1 MKNFIAIISKAD
13 NVAIVIMMLMVLF
26 FTILAFYYA
35 ISGDRQRSRKAKE
48 DMSPEHEADVEKK
61 KSTKDSL
68 RAWPY
73 LVRKEFL
80 VAIIVIVFLTVWSI
94 VLDAPLEEFA
104 NPTRTP
110 NPAKAPWYFLGL
122 QEMLVYFDPWIAG
135 VVMPTLI
142 VVGLCLIPYLDVNP
156 KGVGYYT
163 WRERKFAIS
172 VYCFGFLALW
182 TTLIVVGVFMR
193 GPGWVWFWPWEYWDP
208 HIVTS
213 EINVDLSQII
223 GIDSRSLAGSVIGGS
238 VILGYLA
245 VGTALPYIYLQRRDN
260 KTLAALGP
268 LRYLIVVN
276 LLLIMV
282 ALPIKIFLR
291 LLFHIKY
298 IWVTPWFNI

>member
-1 MKNFIAIISKAD
+1 MKNFIEIISKAD

-26 FTILAFYYA
+26 FTILAIYSA
-35 ISGDRQRSRKAKE
+35 ISGDKRRSNGI
-48 DMSPEHEADVEKK
+48 SPEYKADVEDKIN
-61 KSTKDSL
+61 S
-68 RAWPY
+68 WPY

-80 VAIIVIVFLTVWSI
+80 VAIIVLVLLSIWSV

-142 VVGLCLIPYLDVNP
+142 VLGLCIIPYIDVNP
-156 KGVGYYT
+156 KGSGYYT

-172 VYCFGFLALW
+172 IFSFGFLILW
-182 TTLIVVGVFMR
+182 ITLIVIGVFMR
-193 GPGWVWFWPWEYWDP
+193 GPGWVWFWPWQEWDP
-208 HIVTS
+208 HVVTV
-213 EINVDLSQII
+213 EINVDLSQIF
-223 GIDSRSLAGSVIGGS
+223 GIDSRSLAGSMIGGL
-238 VILGYLA
+238 VTIGYFA
-245 VGTALPYIYLQRRDN
+245 VGIILPYIYLQRRGS
-260 KTLAALGP
+260 KFLEALGP
-268 LRYLIVVN
+268 VRYLIVAG
-276 LLLIMV
+276 LLLIMIG
-282 ALPIKIFLR
+282 LPIKIFLR